1 MTDLRELL
9 DRASDSADSAVS
21 SVPVTDDLARARTA
35 LRRNRAWRTGAAAF
49 AVAAVVA
56 GGVGV
61 AAITSSDGA
70 PVAARDQQANG
81 AAGDDIRLVSANATS
96 GPYTLGKL
104 PEGWEIQGEN
114 PRNVVI
120 APTSGGV
127 SPDPNVF
134 LGKLVVTY
142 EQNPLPEDA
151 REVEW
156 NGRTFYLGGD
166 SGYTMIHV
174 ATRAGEHEG
183 KVVVQYPSKNWTEKN
198 MLEFADAVRVN
209 EPAEPGVG

>member
-9 DRASDSADSAVS
+9 DRASGTADTTAS

-35 LRRNRAWRTGAAAF
+35 LRRSRVWRTGAAAF

-56 GGVGV
+56 GGVTV
-61 AAITSSDGA
+61 AATTSSDNA
-70 PVAARDQQANG
+70 PVAARDQSPND
-81 AAGDDIRLVSANATS
+81 AAGDGIRLLSANVTS

-104 PEGWEIQGEN
+104 PEGWEIQGES

-120 APTSGGV
+120 APAGGGV
-127 SPDPNVF
+127 SPDPNDF
-134 LGKLVVTY
+134 RGKLVVNF

-156 NGRTFYLGGD
+156 NGRTFYFGGD

-174 ATRAGEHEG
+174 VTRAGEQEG
-183 KVVVQYPSKNWTEKN
+183 KVVVQYPSENWSEEN

-209 EPAEPGVG
+209 ESAEPGIG